1 MTPLRGRDDH
11 IYAGSDDG
19 EGRCV
24 RCRRLMEEHNI
35 SALFAHPHTFVS
47 VSRRE
52 RDALKQEA
60 APSGM
65 LFGGKR

>member
-1 MTPLRGRDDH
+1 MTPLRGRDGH
-11 IYAGSDDG
+11 LYAGSDDG

-35 SALFAHPHTFVS
+35 SAVFAQPYTFVA
-47 VSRRE
+47 VSQRE
-52 RDALKQEA
+52 RDVLAREL

-65 LFGGKR
+65 LFGEKR